1 MKFHTQTTIAL
12 LIAAVSVT
20 GSPNVA
26 YGMGTETSIVLR
38 PHCLMGYE
46 DDNNIL
52 EENGDAEAIQCP
64 SYSIEDPQTLKTPEL
79 AVGDILDIDVVVENP
94 TKSEIMRIRSWLS
107 YDPAILKGD
116 SVIVSE
122 ALPIVTPGEDGF
134 SEAEGYV
141 KIEGSAE
148 GSGPKDIQVLVA
160 RVQFTVL
167 KSMPG
172 GTVITFFDVQKDGH
186 TTVVTGTGE
195 EQEHIIAREPG
206 ALHVLLATDEG
217 TFEEQPTPPAPEQT
231 AAPSSTAP
239 VEEAPPAVSSSA
251 SSSTAPEPAQTLLTD
266 GEACITDVQCRS
278 SHCTD
283 GVCQAAGA
291 LIPDGG
297 SCGQSAQCH
306 SGRCI
311 NNTCIGSAVTT
322 SSSSP
327 LSPIGGSCSTSTQ
340 CLSGLCTDGFCIP
353 SLDAQRRQG
362 PSSASVASAP
372 SAAFGLLQVQNVRIT
387 TEGTSVYLGWEAL
400 KSSQLQGYNIYYG
413 TTAGRYIQRKAVN
426 GNVQSL
432 AIRSLPAGTT
442 YYFSLRAV
450 SLSDQESAFSE
461 EVAVTVGDP
470 KTATAPLAAGSIP
483 SDDSPGKNPVLGSVT
498 QDGGTVPGETGIPS
512 TLALLA
518 IFSAMIGTAFASR
531 RQIVA
536 LTDVHPS

>member
-1 MKFHTQTTIAL
+1 
-12 LIAAVSVT
+12 
-20 GSPNVA
+20 
-26 YGMGTETSIVLR
+26 
-38 PHCLMGYE
+38 MGYE
-46 DDNNIL
+46 EDNRVL
-52 EENGDAEAIQCP
+52 DEEGDAEAIQCP
-64 SYSIEDPQTLKTPEL
+64 SFSVEDPQTLRTPEL
-79 AVGDILDIDVVVENP
+79 SVGDILDIDIVVENP
-94 TKSEIMRIRSWLS
+94 NKTEITRIRSWLS
-107 YDPAILKGD
+107 YDPAVLKGD
-116 SVIVSE
+116 GVTVSE
-122 ALPIVTPGEDGF
+122 VLPIVTPGEDGF

-141 KIEGSAE
+141 KIEGSPD
-148 GSGPKDIQVLVA
+148 GDGPRDIQVLVA

-167 KSMPG
+167 KAMPA

-195 EQEHIIAREPG
+195 EQEHLISREPG
-206 ALHVLLATDEG
+206 ALHVMLAESDV
-217 TFEEQPTPPAPEQT
+217 EEEPAPPAPEEPEV
-231 AAPSSTAP
+231 PSSTEP
-239 VEEAPPAVSSSA
+239 IEEDPPATPLSSA
-251 SSSTAPEPAQTLLTD
+251 SSSSAERETVLLSD
-266 GEACITDVQCRS
+266 GEACITDLQCRS
-278 SHCTD
+278 SHCTQ

-297 SCGQSAQCH
+297 ACGESTQCH

-311 NNTCIGSAVTT
+311 NNSCISTAPSP

-327 LSPIGGSCSTSTQ
+327 LSPVGGACQNSAQ

-353 SLDAQRRQG
+353 SLDAQRQQG
-362 PSSASVASAP
+362 PSSAAATSVP

-413 TTAGRYIQRKAVN
+413 TTTGRYIQRKTVN

-450 SLSDQESAFSE
+450 SLSDQESAFSG

-470 KTATAPLAAGSIP
+470 KTATAPLAPGSIP
-483 SDDSPGKNPVLGSVT
+483 NDAGPGKNPVQGSVT

-518 IFSAMIGTAFASR
+518 LISSVIGTAFASR
-531 RQIVA
+531 RQLVA
-536 LTDVHPS
+536 LTDVQ

>member
-1 MKFHTQTTIAL
+1 MKSHTQTTIAL
-12 LIAAVSVT
+12 LLAGIILI
-20 GSPNVA
+20 GSPSQV

-38 PHCLMGYE
+38 PHCLMGYTE
-46 DDNNIL
+46 DNRIL
-52 EENGDAEAIQCP
+52 DEGGDAEAIQCP
-64 SYSIEDPQTLKTPEL
+64 SFSIEDPQTLRTPEL
-79 AVGDILDIDVVVENP
+79 RVGDILDIDIVVENP
-94 TKSEIMRIRSWLS
+94 NKAEITRIRSWLS
-107 YDPAILKGD
+107 YDPAVLKGD
-116 SVIVSE
+116 EVTINE

-134 SEAEGYV
+134 SETEGYV
-141 KIEGSAE
+141 KIEGSAD

-167 KSMPG
+167 KPMPA
-172 GTVITFFDVQKDGH
+172 GTVITFYDVQKDGH
-186 TTVVTGTGE
+186 TTVVTGIGE
-195 EQEHIIAREPG
+195 EQEHIITREPG
-206 ALHVLLATDEG
+206 ALHVMLAQSET
-217 TFEEQPTPPAPEQT
+217 
-231 AAPSSTAP
+231 
-239 VEEAPPAVSSSA
+239 EEAPDPSTAEIPTVESNLEPVAEDPPATPSSAA
-251 SSSTAPEPAQTLLTD
+251 SSSSEAPETVLLSD
-266 GEACITDVQCRS
+266 GEACITSPQCRS
-278 SHCTD
+278 SHCNQ

-297 SCGQSAQCH
+297 ACGENTQCH
-306 SGRCI
+306 SGQCF
-311 NNTCIGSAVTT
+311 NNTCVGTTT

-327 LSPIGGSCSTSTQ
+327 LSPIGGACLSSAQ
-340 CLSGLCTDGFCIP
+340 CLSGLCADGFCIP
-353 SLDAQRRQG
+353 SLDAQRQQG
-362 PSSASVASAP
+362 PSSAAVASAP

-413 TTAGRYIQRKAVN
+413 TTTGRYIQRKTVN

-450 SLSDQESAFSE
+450 SLSDQESAFSG

-518 IFSAMIGTAFASR
+518 LICAMIGTGFASR
-531 RQIVA
+531 RQMVA
-536 LTDVHPS
+536 LTTVDQA